1 MKPEEKIHRRVVAEL
16 RRTFMRRGYERGT
29 EPCFHCP
36 NESQVP
42 AKYRAKLAALGLSC
56 GVPDLIVVNP
66 IVLEGKVYPGL
77 ALELKSDKGRASA
90 DQIRWLGVWQAAGF
104 YAAVTRGMHET
115 RDLLLACGLIDQ
127 QQALRFDA

>member
-1 MKPEEKIHRRVVAEL
+1 M
-16 RRTFMRRGYERGT
+16 
-29 EPCFHCP
+29 
-36 NESQVP
+36 
-42 AKYRAKLAALGLSC
+42 
-56 GVPDLIVVNP
+56 PDLIVVNP
-66 IVLEGKVYPGL
+66 IILEGKVYPGL